1 MINISK
7 YLPIKK
13 QELSKF
19 IVVSLMMLMI
29 LFIYSVQ
36 RTVKDTIV
44 VSEMGAELISALKLF
59 ATLPAAILIML
70 IYTKLSNELN
80 KTTIFHILNIFF
92 ISYFVIFTF
101 VIYPNISDLVIV
113 WYSGWYV
120 LR

>member
-1 MINISK
+1 
-7 YLPIKK
+7 
-13 QELSKF
+13 
-19 IVVSLMMLMI
+19 MMVMI

-44 VSEMGAELISALKLF
+44 VSEMGAELLSALKLF

-92 ISYFVIFTF
+92 ISYFIVFTF
-101 VIYPNISDLVIV
+101 VIYPNISDFHFDFSEIK
-113 WYSGWYV
+113 SNG
-120 LR
+120 